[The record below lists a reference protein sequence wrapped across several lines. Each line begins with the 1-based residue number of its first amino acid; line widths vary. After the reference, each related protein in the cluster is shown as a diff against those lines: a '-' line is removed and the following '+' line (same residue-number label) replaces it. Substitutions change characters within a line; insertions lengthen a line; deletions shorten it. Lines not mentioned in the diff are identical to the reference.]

1 MLPFTDEQLRVA
13 ANLEQHYDTWMAT
26 QHALFALPDGMQ
38 WKTVSGRD
46 YLYKIADRRGNG
58 RSLGPRSPETEVL
71 FGQYRADK
79 RALTERAAA
88 SAAKLDETCRLYRAL
103 RLPMITSEAAKI
115 LREADRRRQIG
126 RAHVRTPV
134 TNAQLVCSFPL
145 LKKK

>member
-1 MLPFTDEQLRVA
+1 
-13 ANLEQHYDTWMAT
+13 
-26 QHALFALPDGMQ
+26 MQ

-103 RLPMITSEAAKI
+103 RLPMITSDAAKI
-115 LREADRRRQIG
+115 LREADRRRPLG
-126 RAHVRTPV
+126 A
-134 TNAQLVCSFPL
+134 PL
-145 LKKK
+145 LGLRPNALPALMLKPSG